1 MTREIKFR
9 GKRLD
14 NGEWLYGSLLVS
26 HFKDDKKERY
36 FITQFSGNYTF
47 EHEVDPATVG
57 QFTGLKDKNGRD
69 IWEGDIFKEDGS
81 GIVRSVFRVPGGLAF
96 EDNPVSFG
104 YDHRAPVYPY
114 SSIAEMQSVSW
125 LFQCCEVIGNIHDN
139 PELLKTE
146 YTMKN
151 FDLEAAKRGAAVC
164 TRDGR
169 NARIIAFDCKGCG
182 RKPILALIDMGDWEQ
197 SASWTERG
205 EIIEDFKDAS
215 DLMMRDDD
223 YLEKLERGEYDHIA
237 DARKMVGPTIKQNL
251 NTDRE
256 YWRRVYAG
264 QTMQG
269 IFAGRNWRSGEM
281 IPDCIG
287 YARNAVELADA
298 LIEELEK
305 TETK

>member
-1 MTREIKFR
+1 MREIKFR

-14 NGEWLYGSLLVS
+14 NGEWIYGSLLVS

-57 QFTGLKDKNGRD
+57 QFTGLKDKSGRE

-125 LFQCCEVIGNIHDN
+125 LSQCCEVIGNIHDD

-146 YTMKN
+146 
-151 FDLEAAKRGAAVC
+151 
-164 TRDGR
+164 
-169 NARIIAFDCKGCG
+169 
-182 RKPILALIDMGDWEQ
+182 
-197 SASWTERG
+197 
-205 EIIEDFKDAS
+205 
-215 DLMMRDDD
+215 
-223 YLEKLERGEYDHIA
+223 
-237 DARKMVGPTIKQNL
+237 
-251 NTDRE
+251 
-256 YWRRVYAG
+256 
-264 QTMQG
+264 
-269 IFAGRNWRSGEM
+269 
-281 IPDCIG
+281 
-287 YARNAVELADA
+287 
-298 LIEELEK
+298 
-305 TETK
+305 